1 MWTVEGTCGVAE
13 AELDPLRVTGVS
25 AVGSLESARITSL
38 LSETDKQ
45 RRPVNQVMLMGGPM
59 QVLQSHREG
68 RVFQHL
74 FQGGCC
80 AFNCNSTSPHSKGQA
95 VSMVCNPSPP
105 AAVAWP
111 DMVTWLIWMSLSLL
125 GSSLPLAGPGTATS
139 GLERDPDGRASFEG
153 RRSLPRNLNH

>member
-1 MWTVEGTCGVAE
+1 MEGTRGVAE

-25 AVGSLESARITSL
+25 GVGSLESARITSL

-45 RRPVNQVMLMGGPM
+45 RQPVNQVMLTGGPM

-80 AFNCNSTSPHSKGQA
+80 AFNCHSTSPHSKGQA
-95 VSMVCNPSPP
+95 VSIVCNPSPP
-105 AAVAWP
+105 GAVAWP
-111 DMVTWLIWMSLSLL
+111 DMVAGCEL
-125 GSSLPLAGPGTATS
+125 GLFG
-139 GLERDPDGRASFEG
+139 
-153 RRSLPRNLNH
+153 